1 MKEFTFKAG
10 GAHPEENKL
19 TKDAPFIN
27 LTPPAVVVIPL
38 SQHIGAPNTPLVK
51 VGDHVKIGQ
60 VIGSANA

>member
-1 MKEFTFKAG
+1 MMKEFTFKAG

-38 SQHIGAPNTPLVK
+38 SQHIGA
-51 VGDHVKIGQ
+51 
-60 VIGSANA
+60 